1 MGGASLIVVT
11 APNPEVMGPLVAG
24 LGPLGKLLILA
35 RELIKGLHLPFGWDW
50 QRIAV
55 GEVPINT
62 VPLIMKGAS
71 VHGWP
76 SGHALDSEEAIDFAE
91 KQGVKCMIE
100 KFPFDKVE
108 DAVKHMESGKVR
120 FRCVIVMD

>member
-1 MGGASLIVVT
+1 M
-11 APNPEVMGPLVAG
+11 N
-24 LGPLGKLLILA
+24 
-35 RELIKGLHLPFGWDW
+35 
-50 QRIAV
+50 
-55 GEVPINT
+55 
-62 VPLIMKGAS
+62 
-71 VHGWP
+71 GWP

-120 FRCVIVMD
+120 FRSVIVMD